1 MEGNTTEFKEP
12 NNLQEETPQLV
23 SIDNPPVSRE
33 TIQEKPKRSW
43 IPNPKGNPTLN
54 NYDRA
59 TKKPHILTQ
68 CDLSP
73 MQQRFCDEYLAD
85 DKRNQTQAAIR
96 AGYSVKT
103 AQVQASCL
111 INEPKVQAYLKW
123 KLSKI
128 QSKLNIN
135 AEQVLQSILEIGE
148 RCKQAVPVLDDN
160 GNETGVY
167 RFDAQGALRAYEL
180 LGKNLELFTDKVKQ
194 TGEVALNI
202 VVNNPDVGKM
212 EKKV

>member
-1 MEGNTTEFKEP
+1 MEEINSLPTTEEVD
-12 NNLQEETPQLV
+12 QLPPEDL
-23 SIDNPPVSRE
+23 IDNTPSSL
-33 TIQEKPKRSW
+33 EKPKRSW
-43 IPNPKGNPTLN
+43 VPNPKGNPNLN
-54 NYDRA
+54 KYDRS
-59 TKKPHILTQ
+59 TKKPYVLTQ
-68 CDLSP
+68 CELSP

-85 DKRNQTQAAIR
+85 EKRNQTQAAIR

-103 AQVQASCL
+103 AQTQASGL

-148 RCKQAVPVLDDN
+148 RCKQAVPVLDNN
-160 GNETGVY
+160 GNETGTY
-167 RFDAQGALRAYEL
+167 KNCDAQGALRAYEL
-180 LGKNLELFTDKVKQ
+180 LGKNLELWTDKVKQ
-194 TGEVALNI
+194 TGDVSLNI